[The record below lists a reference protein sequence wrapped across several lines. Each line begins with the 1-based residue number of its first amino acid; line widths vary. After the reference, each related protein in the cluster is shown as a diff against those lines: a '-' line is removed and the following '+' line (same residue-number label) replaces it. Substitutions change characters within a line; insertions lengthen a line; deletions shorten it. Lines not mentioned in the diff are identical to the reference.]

1 MFLFPIIL
9 ILAVA
14 MLVLPLVDLLC
25 QPPIADSYARR
36 ARFSKTL
43 IIVIALIWLIF
54 ILFFPGNNAVLFPH
68 PHGTIGF

>member
-25 QPPIADSYARR
+25 SDDSYARR
-36 ARFSKTL
+36 ARFSKVL